1 MADLAGIALSGLRAS
16 QTSLS
21 TTSHNIVNVDTEGYS
36 RQKTG
41 LATRVPQ
48 SYGGSFVGQG
58 VDVASISR
66 VSNQYVVDQLRRDIA
81 SYNTYDAYYEY
92 AVRVDQ
98 LLGDDSTAIT
108 PSLQSFFDA
117 VQDVSN
123 DPASVPNRQVLLS
136 TGEALV
142 NRFNAVYEQV
152 FQTNETLNIE
162 LDAVASKITQLAA
175 SIASYNE
182 SIQAVYTNNTGELP
196 NDLLDQ
202 RDEAVR
208 QLSELVGVEVLQQ
221 QNLSVS
227 VFIGSGQ
234 PLVIGND
241 SFSVQT
247 VSNSTGLRRKDII
260 ITDGSNVQNITN
272 LVSGGR
278 LGGLISVREDL
289 IDPVF
294 NELGRMALSVA
305 QSFNDQHQL
314 GMDLDNQ
321 LGGTF
326 FSDINSST
334 AEFARVAGRTSNAGT
349 AAISVTI
356 DDTNL
361 LTADDYRLRYDAGS
375 GNYTLYNADNTV
387 NATFAD
393 PGPGG
398 TFTTTDGFT
407 LNFVSGAP
415 ADRDEFTILP
425 TRLGAYEM
433 DMDINDVR
441 QVAAALPVTTNLPAS
456 NTGAGYVEDVIVTD
470 TTSADFTTTPFALVP
485 PYRVEFTSATT
496 YDVLDAGTNAVVVGG
511 VAYTPGQ
518 SNGLLELA
526 GLYPASGY
534 DVVFNGNPAT
544 GDQVEIGY
552 NNGGVND
559 NRNALLLGAL
569 STTKTIANGTVTYQ
583 GAYSQLVSGVGTRT
597 NDASVSQEAA
607 QTILNQSEAQ
617 WESISGVN
625 LDEEAANLIRFQQ
638 SYQASA
644 RVIQV
649 SSELFDTIISSL

>member
-36 RQKTG
+36 RQTTG
-41 LATRVPQ
+41 LETRMPQ
-48 SYGGSFVGQG
+48 SSGGSFIGQG

-66 VSNQYVVDQLRRDIA
+66 VSNQYVTDQLRRDTA

-123 DPASVPNRQVLLS
+123 DPASISNRQVLLS

-162 LDAVASKITQLAA
+162 LDAVASKVTQLAA

-202 RDEAVR
+202 RDEAIR

-221 QNLSVS
+221 DNLSVS

-234 PLVIGND
+234 PLVIGNK
-241 SFSVQT
+241 SFSVET
-247 VSNSTGLRRKDII
+247 VSNSSGLRRKDLI
-260 ITDGSNVQNITN
+260 ITDGTNVQNITN

-278 LGGLISVREDL
+278 LGGLITVREEL

-294 NELGRMALSVA
+294 NELGRIALTIS
-305 QSFNDQHQL
+305 QTFNDQHQL

-321 LGGTF
+321 LGGLF
-326 FSDINSST
+326 FGDINSTT
-334 AEFARVAGRTSNAGT
+334 AQFSRVAADATNSGNAS
-349 AAISVTI
+349 ISVTI
-356 DDTNL
+356 DDATL
-361 LTADDYRLRYDAGS
+361 LTAQDYRLRYDSGT

-398 TFTTTDGFT
+398 TFTTADGYT

-415 ADRDEFTILP
+415 ADGDQFKILP
-425 TRLGAYEM
+425 A
-433 DMDINDVR
+433 R
-441 QVAAALPVTTNLPAS
+441 Q
-456 NTGAGYVEDVIVTD
+456 
-470 TTSADFTTTPFALVP
+470 
-485 PYRVEFTSATT
+485 
-496 YDVLDAGTNAVVVGG
+496 
-511 VAYTPGQ
+511 
-518 SNGLLELA
+518 
-526 GLYPASGY
+526 
-534 DVVFNGNPAT
+534 
-544 GDQVEIGY
+544 
-552 NNGGVND
+552 
-559 NRNALLLGAL
+559 
-569 STTKTIANGTVTYQ
+569 
-583 GAYSQLVSGVGTRT
+583 
-597 NDASVSQEAA
+597 
-607 QTILNQSEAQ
+607 
-617 WESISGVN
+617 
-625 LDEEAANLIRFQQ
+625 LI
-638 SYQASA
+638 
-644 RVIQV
+644 
-649 SSELFDTIISSL
+649 